1 MLLFNPPLTL
11 ETAIAR
17 TRQALADA
25 GDTARLD
32 AEMLVRH
39 VSGTTRA
46 HTIAYPEQLL
56 SDTACDLLEA
66 LVARRRRGEPIAYL
80 VGAREFW
87 SLELIVS
94 PATLI
99 PRPETELLVERALAH
114 IPSAETCSVADLG
127 TGSGAIA
134 IAIARERPMAH
145 VVATDIAE
153 ATLAVART
161 NARRFGA
168 TNVRFQL
175 SDWFAAL
182 AGQRFDVIVSNPP
195 YVRTGDPH
203 LLAGDVRF
211 EPRAA
216 LDGGTDGLAAIA
228 GIVGGAKPHL
238 TSSGRLLIEHG
249 FDQASDVRDILTQRG
264 FCRIMTHKDLAG
276 HDRVTEAQAA

>member
-1 MLLFNPPLTL
+1 MPLFNPPLTL
-11 ETAIAR
+11 QAAIAR
-17 TRQALADA
+17 AHEAFADVS
-25 GDTARLD
+25 DTARLD

-39 VSGTTRA
+39 VSGATRA

-56 SDTACDLLEA
+56 SEAACKLLGE
-66 LVARRRRGEPIAYL
+66 LVERRRRGEPVAYL
-80 VGAREFW
+80 VGSREFW
-87 SLELIVS
+87 SLDLIVS

-99 PRPETELLVERALAH
+99 PRPETELLVERALTH
-114 IPSAETCSVADLG
+114 VPVSAECSIADLG

-182 AGQRFDVIVSNPP
+182 GGQRFDVIVSNPP
-195 YVRTGDPH
+195 YVRADDPH

-228 GIVGGAKPHL
+228 AIINGAKPHL

-249 FDQASDVRDILTQRG
+249 FDQASEVQDLLAKGKFRHIV
-264 FCRIMTHKDLAG
+264 THKDLAG
-276 HDRVTEAQAA
+276 RDRVTDARAT